1 MKKRNSFRFFFRITK
16 KKIFY
21 FSFKTFDHNY
31 NWKTAVFLDTRKIS
45 ICSKTHLR
53 RCIRLIIS
61 RLWIYFFYSPF
72 LPTYSTEFHH
82 FVSEKKKKMTKLF
95 ARIWI
100 NNHDNGKENKRYYYA
115 YDTRFFQSAR
125 DETTVIRQVFFYIF
139 LRYIFLLQ
147 KFLYLYEILWLIK
160 KIRIIRNNI
169 FLYIRIT

>member
-1 MKKRNSFRFFFRITK
+1 MENSCFPRYKKNFHLFENSPSSMHSLNNLSSMDIFFLLAISTNLFNWIS
-16 KKIFY
+16 
-21 FSFKTFDHNY
+21 SF
-31 NWKTAVFLDTRKIS
+31 
-45 ICSKTHLR
+45 
-53 RCIRLIIS
+53 CI
-61 RLWIYFFYSPF
+61 W
-72 LPTYSTEFHH
+72 
-82 FVSEKKKKMTKLF
+82 KKKMTKLF